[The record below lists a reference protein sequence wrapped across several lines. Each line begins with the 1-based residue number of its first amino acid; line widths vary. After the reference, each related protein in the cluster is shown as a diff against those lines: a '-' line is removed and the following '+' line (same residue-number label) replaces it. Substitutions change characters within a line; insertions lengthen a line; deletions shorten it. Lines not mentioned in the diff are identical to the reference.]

1 MKKNMLCY
9 ILPIGFGIFL
19 SCSSPSAKIESLETI
34 SVGTAYANLT
44 KLKASDYFQTVRYV
58 PLETNDSVLVGDN
71 PKLCVYKD
79 LLIVSSPQEQ
89 CYVFS
94 KGEGRFLHPIG
105 HIGNDPEGCSDL
117 VGWLNAA
124 SGYLYFNRGNK
135 DFSIYD

>member
-1 MKKNMLCY
+1 MKKHMLCY
-9 ILPIGFGIFL
+9 ILSIGFGIFW
-19 SCSSPSAKIESLETI
+19 SCNSPSAKIESLETI
-34 SVGTAYANLT
+34 SVGKAYANLT

-94 KGEGRFLHPIG
+94 KGDGRFLHPIG
-105 HIGNDPEGCSDL
+105 TSVTIRKAVLIWSAGLMLQAGIFISTEGTRIL
-117 VGWLNAA
+117 V
-124 SGYLYFNRGNK
+124 FTM
-135 DFSIYD
+135 